1 MGVAAALS
9 WVPAHIHPC
18 ARCPCRPC
26 RALGCVH
33 PLRRLRVLKRCRGDG
48 TARCRHP
55 VGQSSHP
62 PGVFPST
69 GRGVGEGLWWWHVEV
84 VTVVAP
90 GENGC
95 LCQSEPRSRIHR
107 LGGYEG
113 KRSPVLTFPM
123 LLPAAPQCWRA
134 AQARPLWR
142 PPAPAPSRR
151 KSGTFLLSRSPNPAG
166 APGARRSPRAA
177 RRPPGAGGRCSV
189 TFYGLPAR
197 RASRAKL

>member
-33 PLRRLRVLKRCRGDG
+33 PLCWLSAEEVPGRWHSTLQAPRGAEL
-48 TARCRHP
+48 T
-55 VGQSSHP
+55 S
-62 PGVFPST
+62 PGGVSIHRQRGW
-69 GRGVGEGLWWWHVEV
+69 GRAV
-84 VTVVAP
+84 VVAP

-95 LCQSEPRSRIHR
+95 LCQSEPRSRIHG